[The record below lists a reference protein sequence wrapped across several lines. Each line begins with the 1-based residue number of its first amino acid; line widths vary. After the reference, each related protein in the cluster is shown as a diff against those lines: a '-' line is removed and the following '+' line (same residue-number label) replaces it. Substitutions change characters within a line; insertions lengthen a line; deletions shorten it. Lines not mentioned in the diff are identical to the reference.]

1 MLRIF
6 IIGWIVA
13 RFGLDELVRFNRFG
27 RAWCALNAWRYR
39 RVLPLRLREA
49 LEHLGPI
56 AIKFG
61 QILSTRRDFMPAAF
75 ADELAKLQ
83 DAVPPDS
90 ENVIAA
96 TLNRVYECSHTE
108 IFSEFDFN
116 PVGSASVAQVHRAR
130 LASTGQ
136 EVAVKILRPNVRVQI
151 ARDIKLLTWFANIA
165 NFVLKDAKRIKP
177 RGLVDEFARHLS
189 AETNLL
195 REAANC
201 SNIGKNAPPNLL
213 VPQVHWHWCRHDVM
227 VMEFL
232 DGVPV
237 SKIDSLDAPLDR
249 EAIAKQGIR
258 LFFTQVFQD
267 NLFHADMHPGNVHI
281 NKQGQFVLF
290 DYGIVGQLT
299 DFDREYLLRNFL
311 AFFNRDYRRVAQM
324 HIESG
329 WVPANVDVLA
339 FEAEIRTVCEPI
351 FAQPLK
357 DISFGQFLLQM
368 FQTARNFQLE
378 VQPQLILLQKTL
390 LNVEGMGREL
400 APNINMWDTAKPVLE
415 QWMERAYHP
424 RQVLATIREQ
434 APDWLAL
441 LHDVPLATRAFIRKQ
456 AVAPPPPSH
465 NDNRW
470 QLRFWQ
476 LLAFVGI
483 GTAAYCLS
491 LLMQ

>member
-1 MLRIF
+1 MF
-6 IIGWIVA
+6 IIGWTVL
-13 RFGLDELVRFNRFG
+13 RFGLDELVGFSRAG
-27 RAWCALNAWRYR
+27 RVWCWLNAWRFR
-39 RVLPLRLREA
+39 RPLPARLRLA

-83 DAVPPDS
+83 DTVKPDS
-90 ENVIAA
+90 AA
-96 TLNRVYECSHTE
+96 TVAAALNRVYGCDYQE
-108 IFSEFDFN
+108 IFCEFDFN
-116 PVGSASVAQVHRAR
+116 PVGSASVAQVHAAR
-130 LASTGQ
+130 LAVDGQ
-136 EVAVKILRPNVRVQI
+136 AVAVKILRPNVHRQI

-165 NFVLKDAKRIKP
+165 HCFLKDAKRIKP

-201 SNIGKNAPPNLL
+201 SHIGKNAPPNLL
-213 VPQVHWHWCRHDVM
+213 VPKVFWHWCRREVM
-227 VMEFL
+227 VMEYL
-232 DGVPV
+232 HGVPV
-237 SKIDSLDAPLDR
+237 SKIDTLATTPDR
-249 EAIAKQGIR
+249 EAVAKMGIR
-258 LFFTQVFQD
+258 LFFTQVFAD
-267 NLFHADMHPGNVHI
+267 NLFHADMHPGNVHV
-281 NKQGQFVLF
+281 NERGQFVLF

-368 FQTARNFQLE
+368 FQVARNFHLE

-415 QWMERAYHP
+415 QWMQRAYHP
-424 RQVLATIREQ
+424 RQVVATIREQ

-441 LHDVPLATRAFIRKQ
+441 LHDVPLAARALLRQ
-456 AVAPPPPSH
+456 QTAATPAPVR
-465 NDNRW
+465 RW
-470 QLRFWQ
+470 QERFWQ
-476 LLAFVGI
+476 LAAVAAAGVATYLA
-483 GTAAYCLS
+483 Y
-491 LLMQ
+491 LLWG